1 MLLRLSIKDFVLI
14 EELDLDLESGFTAI
28 TGETG
33 AGKSI
38 ILGAINLI
46 IGGRGDPSVV
56 RSGASKTEIF
66 AEFEVSLAKEAKL
79 YLGQNDLLDGDVC
92 IVRRSV
98 DSKGRSKA
106 WINGTPVSMKQLKE
120 VGELLLDLYGQHEH
134 YSLLRPAVQRAIL
147 DRHAEAIELCELVSS
162 SWKSWKET
170 KELLDR
176 ALVDQ
181 ENYAARSR
189 HLESTLSDL
198 SDLKFDIGEWS
209 VTLDRHK
216 VMANS
221 NGLIQNLGAAFDL
234 FSGPDSAL
242 LDQIRKVKS
251 QISAATEYDSSLSDI
266 GKEVESL
273 DIQAQELQ
281 RSIRNYLDRIESDPR
296 ALEDLELRIAEVQR
310 FSRKH
315 NVKPEE
321 IPAFFARVTEELDRL
336 KSQSDLESLRQSEE
350 EKKGEFDRVASQ
362 LSAVR
367 RKAASQLG
375 KLIEEKMQSL
385 SLAGSKFKIE
395 LTPIDSPGPHGS
407 ERVSFQV
414 SMNPGSPLN
423 DLSQVAS
430 GGELSRIS
438 LAIQS
443 VSVAHTSVSTMIF
456 DEVDSG
462 VGGAVAETVGRLLR
476 STGFERQTLCV
487 THLPQVAAAAN
498 QHWRVAK
505 GKSKDTVLTEVSVLA
520 DSDRVEEVARML
532 GGLRITDEARAHA
545 SSLLRELNN

>member
-79 YLGQNDLLDGDVC
+79 YLGQNDLLDDDVC

-181 ENYAARSR
+181 ENYAARSS

-198 SDLKFDIGEWS
+198 SELKFDIGEWS

-251 QISAATEYDSSLSDI
+251 QISVAAEYDSSLSDI

-273 DIQAQELQ
+273 DIQARELQ

-296 ALEDLELRIAEVQR
+296 VLEDLELRIAEVQR

-315 NVKPEE
+315 DVKPEE
-321 IPAFFARVTEELDRL
+321 IPTFFARVTEELDRL
-336 KSQSDLESLRQSEE
+336 TSQSDLESLRQSEE
-350 EKKGEFDRVASQ
+350 EKKGEFNRLASQ
-362 LSAVR
+362 LSVVR

-505 GKSKDTVLTEVSVLA
+505 GKSKNTVLTEVSVLA
-520 DSDRVEEVARML
+520 ESDRVEELARML
-532 GGLRITDEARAHA
+532 GGLRMTDEARAHA